1 MRRGR
6 PARAALLA
14 ILYGVSGVLSLANA
28 AWPMHPDSAVG
39 LSVATGLVGLVGAGY
54 VWARGARLTDREI
67 HGVLTLGAVLIA
79 LLAEA
84 SIRSVGIVGLGPII
98 ITICL
103 YSGWFLPL
111 AAARIQAL
119 VTLALTTAGA
129 VAAEPAGFL
138 VPWLALVVT
147 AAALTEIQ
155 ARVAEQLRHAATTDP
170 LTGLVNRRAWEAE
183 AGRLLAHARRSSEP
197 LTIAILDLDDFKAV
211 NDRQG
216 HSAGDELLRAVTARW
231 SAELREADVL
241 GRYGGDE
248 FVLCLPGTDADGATE
263 MLTRLVAS
271 HDFSWSAGTATRQDD
286 DSLADLMSRA
296 DADLYRQKRSR
307 VA

>member
-1 MRRGR
+1 
-6 PARAALLA
+6 
-14 ILYGVSGVLSLANA
+14 
-28 AWPMHPDSAVG
+28 MHPDSPVG
-39 LSVATGLVGLVGAGY
+39 LSVATGVVGLVGAGY
-54 VWARGARLTDREI
+54 FWARGARLTDAEI
-67 HGVLTLGAVLIA
+67 HGALTLGAVLIA
-79 LLAEA
+79 LLAEG
-84 SIRSVGIVGLGPII
+84 SMRSVGIVGLGPVI

-103 YSGWFLPL
+103 YAGWFLPP
-111 AAARIQAL
+111 AAARIQML
-119 VTLALTTAGA
+119 VTLALTSTGA
-129 VAAEPAGFL
+129 LAAAPSGFL
-138 VPWLALVVT
+138 VPWLALVLT

-183 AGRLLAHARRSSEP
+183 TGRLLAHARRSNEP

-231 SAELREADVL
+231 SAQLRESDVL

-248 FVLCLPGTDADGATE
+248 FVLCLPGTDAEGAAE

-286 DSLADLMSRA
+286 DSLADLISRA